1 MTALSATQAMDQGYR
16 PSALAYDMMTG
27 RKIRCRM
34 TTRLSNR
41 CQAEA
46 VDPLGEILI
55 CQRHLALALELAG
68 HLPGIKII
76 LGAA

>member
-34 TTRLSNR
+34 TTRLADR
-41 CQAEA
+41 CQDEA
-46 VDPLGEILI
+46 VDPAGEALI
-55 CQRHLALALELAG
+55 CAKHLALVLELAG
-68 HLPGIKII
+68 RLPGIGITVT
-76 LGAA
+76 AP